1 MFLQNGDKMPKVNVS
16 IIIPCYN
23 RWSFLPR
30 VIESIASQTCKNWEI
45 IIIDDASDNTPIKLE
60 QDERIRYFRL
70 NERRGSGYA
79 RNFGV
84 EHCDGEFILFVD
96 DDALIDPTYI
106 ASLLQVFEERP
117 DAGTVG
123 GRLIYVKEGKYRNS
137 KAFYDTPVR
146 FGRFSGEVLGG
157 FDRKTEGVVEV
168 PVLHVVSLLKRED
181 FLTIGGFDELTYVGN
196 RYREETD
203 LFMRIQKTGKKL
215 FYCPTALVYHFDVE
229 GGGQRLP
236 LFKNEYYVLLNHM
249 RFLRKFYSA
258 KWFYMFFCF
267 VFRRFYDRASQLFS
281 KTVRVSRPSS
291 WRKFSDKMENEGI

>member
-1 MFLQNGDKMPKVNVS
+1 MSKVDVS

-30 VIESIASQTCKNWEI
+30 VIESIVSQTFKNWEI
-45 IIIDDASDNTPIKLE
+45 IIIDDASNNTPIKLE
-60 QDERIRYFRL
+60 QDERTRYYRL
-70 NERRGSGYA
+70 NERSGSGYA

-84 EHCDGEFILFVD
+84 EHCNGEFILFVD
-96 DDALIDPTYI
+96 DDVLIDPTYI
-106 ASLLQVFEERP
+106 ASLLRVFEERP
-117 DAGTVG
+117 DAGSVG
-123 GRLIYVKEGKYRNS
+123 GRLTYVKEGKYRNS

-181 FLTIGGFDELTYVGN
+181 FLTLGGFDELTYVGN

-203 LFMRIQKTGKKL
+203 FFMRIRKTGKKL

-229 GGGQRLP
+229 SGGQRLP
-236 LFKNEYYVLLNHM
+236 LVKNEYYVLLNHM

-258 KWFYMFFCF
+258 KWFYMFVCF

-281 KTVRVSRPSS
+281 KTVRISRPSS
-291 WRKFSDKMENEGI
+291 WRKFSERMENEVR